1 MGQLFGAFG
10 IEWKLLIAQAVNF
23 AIVLAVLYYFLF
35 RPLKR
40 VLVKR
45 QEVIAKGVQ
54 EAQEAEEKLKG
65 ADAVA
70 SEKVN
75 LAETQAEA
83 IVMSARV
90 EAGNEKSQILKDAE
104 ARAQALSADAE
115 ARAKEQ
121 ASKALHES
129 EKEIARLAVLAAGKV
144 LADK

>member
-1 MGQLFGAFG
+1 MNQLFGAFG

-70 SEKVN
+70 TEKVN

-83 IVMSARV
+83 IVTSARV
-90 EAGNEKSQILKDAE
+90 EAGNEKSQILK
-104 ARAQALSADAE
+104 DAE